1 MRRLFTDEFKRVRL
15 TAVEAHVSHTRRA
28 GQRGGSIWASGPR
41 PFRPPS

>member
-15 TAVEAHVSHTRRA
+15 TALEAHVSHTRRA
-28 GQRGGSIWASGPR
+28 GHRSGSISSSGPR